1 MAQYSTTMKRSDHF
15 QPDSS
20 EDPAAQRRM
29 RGQLEKIDYTAY
41 ACNREVIGQLV
52 GPVDAQAFQRM
63 AVACAQARAN
73 WVAEALAMTSAG
85 LTVPPERTAHL
96 AELRRSFEELSEA
109 YEGMRRMVERGYLT
123 FRT

>member
-15 QPDSS
+15 QPESS

-41 ACNREVIGQLV
+41 ACNREVIGQMV
-52 GPVDAQAFQRM
+52 GPVDAQVFQRL

-73 WVAEALAMTSAG
+73 WVAEALAATSAG
-85 LTVPPERTAHL
+85 LAVPAERTARL

-123 FRT
+123 FRS

>member
-15 QPDSS
+15 QPESS

-41 ACNREVIGQLV
+41 ACNREVIGQMV
-52 GPVDAQAFQRM
+52 GPVDAQVFQRL

-73 WVAEALAMTSAG
+73 WVAEALAATSAG
-85 LTVPPERTAHL
+85 LTVPAERTARL
-96 AELRRSFEELSEA
+96 AELRHSFEELSEA

-123 FRT
+123 FRS

>member
-15 QPDSS
+15 QPESS

-41 ACNREVIGQLV
+41 ACNREVIGQMV
-52 GPVDAQAFQRM
+52 GPVDAQVFQRL

-73 WVAEALAMTSAG
+73 WVAEALSATSAG
-85 LTVPPERTAHL
+85 LAVPAERTARL

-123 FRT
+123 FRS

>member
-15 QPDSS
+15 QPESS

-41 ACNREVIGQLV
+41 ACNREVIGQMV
-52 GPVDAQAFQRM
+52 GPVDAQVFQRL

-73 WVAEALAMTSAG
+73 WVAEALAATSAG
-85 LTVPPERTAHL
+85 LTVPPERTARL
-96 AELRRSFEELSEA
+96 AELRRSFDELSEA

-123 FRT
+123 FRS

>member
-15 QPDSS
+15 QPESS

-41 ACNREVIGQLV
+41 ACNREVIGQMV
-52 GPVDAQAFQRM
+52 GPVDAQTFQRL

-73 WVAEALAMTSAG
+73 WVAEALSVTNAG
-85 LTVPPERTAHL
+85 LAVPPERTARL
-96 AELRRSFEELSEA
+96 ADLRRSFEELSEV
-109 YEGMRRMVERGYLT
+109 YEGMRRMVERGYLS